1 MPYQGGINAR
11 LDDSLE
17 DRLRGLETKL
27 SLTEKSN
34 RVLLEEVV
42 RLQSELK
49 NSSRRAEET
58 IRDER
63 NSRLTLENSLRASND
78 LISHLT
84 LRLKRTEDRINEDR
98 TLVSDLVS
106 QSKSLEQ
113 SVFTSQQDIT
123 NRRDL
128 NYSQ

>member
-63 NSRLTLENSLRASND
+63 NSRLTMENSLRASND